1 MSILRNGLRGIAIAA
16 AVMISASARAETPI
30 ALLAF
35 GDSLT
40 AGYGLPQE
48 QAFPQVLER
57 RLADMGWNVKVRNG
71 GVSGDTSAGGRARLD
86 WMLEPKPDAVILELG
101 ANDALRG
108 LPPEQLHDNLAAIL
122 KTLQDRQI
130 PVLLAG
136 MMAPRNLGP
145 DYVKT
150 FDQIYPSLSRAFDVP
165 LYPFFL
171 GPALSRKGLTLA
183 DGLHPN
189 AEGVRMVV
197 EGILPDVLKLLETVK
212 AAKGPG
218 PERVVR

>member
-1 MSILRNGLRGIAIAA
+1 MAA
-16 AVMISASARAETPI
+16 AVTFSASAWGEAPI
-30 ALLAF
+30 AVLAF

-40 AGYGLPQE
+40 AGYGLPQD

-57 RLADMGWNVKVRNG
+57 RLADMGWSVQVRNG

-108 LPPEQLHDNLAAIL
+108 LPPEQLRENLGAIL
-122 KTLQDRQI
+122 KTLKDRRI

-145 DYVKT
+145 EYVKA
-150 FDQIYPSLSRAFDVP
+150 FDQVYPQLSRDFDVP
-165 LYPFFL
+165 LYPFFI
-171 GPALSRKGLTLA
+171 GPALSRPGLTLA

-189 AEGVRMVV
+189 PEGVRMVV
-197 EGILPDVLKLLETVK
+197 EGILPDVLKLLDRAK
-212 AAKGPG
+212 AA
-218 PERVVR
+218 RVAR

>member
-1 MSILRNGLRGIAIAA
+1 MSSTS
-16 AVMISASARAETPI
+16 VRAEAPI
-30 ALLAF
+30 AVLAF

-40 AGYGLPQE
+40 AGYGLAQD

-86 WMLEPKPDAVILELG
+86 WMLEPRPDAVILELG

-108 LPPEQLHDNLAAIL
+108 LPPEQLHQNLAAIL
-122 KTLQDRQI
+122 KTLKDRQI

-145 DYVKT
+145 EYVKA
-150 FDQIYPSLSRAFDVP
+150 FDQVYPRLSREFDVP
-165 LYPFFL
+165 LYPFFI
-171 GPALSRKGLTLA
+171 GPALSRSGLTLP

-189 AEGVRMVV
+189 PEGVRMVV
-197 EGILPDVLKLLETVK
+197 EGILSDVLKLLDTAK
-212 AAKGPG
+212 AA
-218 PERVVR
+218 RTAR

>member
-1 MSILRNGLRGIAIAA
+1 MSILRNGLRGVAIAA
-16 AVMISASARAETPI
+16 AVMFSANAQAEEPI

-40 AGYGLPQE
+40 AGYGLPQD

-57 RLADMGWNVKVRNG
+57 RLADMGRNVKVRNG

-86 WMLEPKPDAVILELG
+86 WMLEPRPDAVILELG

-122 KTLQDRQI
+122 QRLQDARI

-145 DYVKT
+145 EYVKA
-150 FDQIYPSLSRAFDVP
+150 FDLVYPKLSREFDVP

-171 GPALSRKGLTLA
+171 GPVLRRDGLTLA

-189 AEGVRMVV
+189 AEGVKMVV
-197 EGILPDVLKLLETVK
+197 EGILPDVLKLLDTAK
-212 AAKGPG
+212 AAKAPG
-218 PERVVR
+218 PERVSQ

>member
-1 MSILRNGLRGIAIAA
+1 MIAA
-16 AVMISASARAETPI
+16 AMAFSASAAAEEPI
-30 ALLAF
+30 TVLAF

-40 AGYGLPQE
+40 AGYGLPQD

-57 RLADMGWNVKVRNG
+57 RLADMGRNVKVRNG

-86 WMLEPKPDAVILELG
+86 WMLDPKPDAVILELG

-108 LPPEQLHDNLAAIL
+108 LPPEQLQENLAAIL
-122 KTLQDRQI
+122 ETLKARQI

-145 DYVKT
+145 DYVKS
-150 FDQIYPSLSRAFDVP
+150 FDRVYPALSREFEVP
-165 LYPFFL
+165 LYPFFI
-171 GPALSRKGLTLA
+171 GPTLSRPGLTLA

-189 AEGVRMVV
+189 PEGVRMIV
-197 EGILPDVLKLLETVK
+197 EGILPDVLKLLDTAK
-212 AAKGPG
+212 AAQVA
-218 PERVVR
+218 R

>member
-1 MSILRNGLRGIAIAA
+1 MIAA
-16 AVMISASARAETPI
+16 AVTFSANAAAEEPI
-30 ALLAF
+30 TVLAF

-40 AGYGLPQE
+40 AGYGLPQD

-57 RLADMGWNVKVRNG
+57 RLADMGRNVKVRNG
-71 GVSGDTSAGGRARLD
+71 GVSGDTSAGGRARLA

-108 LPPEQLHDNLAAIL
+108 LPPEQLQDNLAAIL
-122 KTLQDRQI
+122 AKLKERQV

-145 DYVKT
+145 DYVKS
-150 FDQIYPSLSRAFDVP
+150 FDRVYPALSREFGVP
-165 LYPFFL
+165 LYPFFI
-171 GPALSRKGLTLA
+171 GPTLTRPGLTLA

-189 AEGVRMVV
+189 PEGVRMIV
-197 EGILPDVLKLLETVK
+197 EGILPDVLKLLDT
-212 AAKGPG
+212 AKTARGAQ
-218 PERVVR
+218 

>member
-1 MSILRNGLRGIAIAA
+1 MF
-16 AVMISASARAETPI
+16 SANARAESPI
-30 ALLAF
+30 TLLAF

-40 AGYGLPQE
+40 AGYGLQQD
-48 QAFPQVLER
+48 QAFPQVLAR

-71 GVSGDTSAGGRARLD
+71 GVSGDTSAGGRARVD

-108 LPPEQLHDNLAAIL
+108 LPPEQLHANLAAIL
-122 KTLQDRQI
+122 KGLQDRQI

-150 FDQIYPSLSRAFDVP
+150 FDQVYPTLSREFDVP

-171 GPALSRKGLTLA
+171 GPVLSRNGLTLA

-189 AEGVRMVV
+189 PEGVRMVV
-197 EGILPDVLKLLETVK
+197 EGILPDVLKLLGTVK
-212 AAKGPG
+212 AARESG
-218 PERVVR
+218 PERVAQ